1 MAAVVVIHQQYS
13 LLVMGAILYGAGFAM
28 ARLLLQEREAALRR
42 ELQTVAG
49 TLHDSL
55 KPSLPSVAVPSASL
69 AAVLPGLCL
78 VGQPCPVP
86 NALIERHAISAAD
99 PARFQLRIFEAR
111 GQLLAAS
118 PGAPRL

>member
-1 MAAVVVIHQQYS
+1 
-13 LLVMGAILYGAGFAM
+13 
-28 ARLLLQEREAALRR
+28 
-42 ELQTVAG
+42 
-49 TLHDSL
+49 
-55 KPSLPSVAVPSASL
+55 L

-99 PARFQLRIFEAR
+99 PARFQLRIFDVR

-118 PGAPRL
+118 PGAQGPTRP